1 MWIGQWISIFFFSL
15 VVNVLNDR
23 IELKE
28 WSEYEKKMVKLPDK
42 DGLDAFQSTWNE
54 NKNTINKHEMIEA
67 SSNNH
72 LRFDEIQ

>member
-1 MWIGQWISIFFFSL
+1 MT
-15 VVNVLNDR
+15 
-23 IELKE
+23 ELSWKNE
-28 WSEYEKKMVKLPDK
+28 VSMKKKVKLPDK

-67 SSNNH
+67 SLKNH